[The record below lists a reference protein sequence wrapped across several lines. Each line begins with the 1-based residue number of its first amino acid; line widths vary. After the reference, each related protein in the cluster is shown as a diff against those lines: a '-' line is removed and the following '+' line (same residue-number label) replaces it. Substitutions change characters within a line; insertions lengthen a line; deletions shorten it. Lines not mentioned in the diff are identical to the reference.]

1 MLNKI
6 LLVML
11 GGGTGAAL
19 RFLVGDYV
27 TRLYGGLFPMGTFL
41 INVTGSFFIGILMT
55 LFVGRPDINPN
66 WRLFLVTGI
75 LGGYTTFSSFEWETF
90 ATMRGGAPL
99 MALLNVT
106 LSLLMGFMGVWL
118 GFALVTKVRGQ

>member
-55 LFVGRPDINPN
+55 VFVGRPDINPN

-90 ATMRGGAPL
+90 ATMRSGAPL
-99 MALLNVT
+99 VALLNVT
-106 LSLLMGFMGVWL
+106 FSVLLGFLGVWL
-118 GFALVTKVRGQ
+118 GFMLVTKVRGQ